1 MSTFFVPFFS
11 IILLKGCDLMGRHK
25 GGTNKY
31 WSQEEK
37 LRIVNR
43 YFSEGIGRRTLAKE
57 EGIASGMLWNWIK
70 KYQDEGEQGLINK
83 KKTGNPFA
91 ALHTSKSLSE
101 TERLKMLVAKQE
113 IEIERLKKGY
123 TTKGVGANKV
133 FVTTK
138 GANLK

>member
-1 MSTFFVPFFS
+1 MSR
-11 IILLKGCDLMGRHK
+11 KK
-25 GGTNKY
+25 GGTNKQ

-37 LRIVNR
+37 LRIVKR
-43 YFSEGIGRRTLAKE
+43 YFTEGLGRHAISKE
-57 EGIASGMLWNWIK
+57 ENIAPGMLWTWIK

-91 ALHTSKSLSE
+91 ALHSSKSISE
-101 TERLKMLVAKQE
+101 TERLKLLVAKQE

-123 TTKGVGANKV
+123 MVKGVGANKE

-138 GANLK
+138 DVNLK

>member
-1 MSTFFVPFFS
+1 MSR
-11 IILLKGCDLMGRHK
+11 KK
-25 GGTNKY
+25 GGTNKQ

-37 LRIVNR
+37 LRIVKR
-43 YFSEGIGRRTLAKE
+43 YFTEGLGRNAISKE
-57 EGIASGMLWNWIK
+57 ENIAPGMLWTWIK

-91 ALHTSKSLSE
+91 ALHSSKSISE
-101 TERLKMLVAKQE
+101 TERLKLLVAKQE

-123 TTKGVGANKV
+123 MVKGVGANKE

-138 GANLK
+138 DVNLK